1 MISKSYKTTKKHFKL
16 FKKECRYW
24 LDRFD
29 LGSWQVCFEHIDYPD
44 MPSRAWHATKWKG
57 RTSTIGLSHNWKADR
72 GDTYELDKPTKKKV
86 ALSAFHEACEL
97 LLVRLRINADID
109 ACPTTRDENDEITH
123 AIIRRL
129 EKAVWEP
136 YWENQKEEIK

>member
-1 MISKSYKTTKKHFKL
+1 MSKSYKTTKKHFKF

-29 LGSWQVCFEHIDYPD
+29 LGSWQVCFEHANYPD

-57 RTSTIGLSHNWKADR
+57 RTSTLGLAVDWKQDH
-72 GDTYELDKPTKKKV
+72 GDTYELDKPTKKKI
-86 ALSAFHEACEL
+86 ALSAFHETCEL
-97 LLVRLRINADID
+97 LLVRLHINANID
-109 ACPTTRDENDEITH
+109 AKPSIIDENDEVTH

-136 YWENQKEEIK
+136 YWKEKRNAL